1 MTSSFR
7 DPNRMGATN
16 YLSTEA
22 DLTQAVNKEID
33 NNIKDTREFYDQM
46 AELEKQRYDQR
57 FDNLALLTDF
67 IKTAAP
73 IVKQAQQAND
83 DRNKYKSTVDAYK
96 GAKSDVDDALLNE
109 QNEIEAAEKS
119 ARNQEKEF
127 QEDAKKDAK
136 DPTKSKEEKKI
147 AADAAAIFGEGS
159 FTYQE
164 GYNSRNNLKAFSN
177 NLESY
182 YTVASKDNRFDAINN
197 RILNDASTNDEF
209 DELFDF
215 YTATI
220 FQNQIR
226 GRRAQGLRDA
236 TPGEVRKYI
245 APEVYKIKENLRV
258 KWEEKRQ
265 ELLGQAQAIRDNDE
279 VSTMF
284 QNTATLAKDVTD
296 WVTNKKI
303 QLEARGLEPSE
314 ASQLAF
320 AEFGD
325 IVSPMLD
332 DVASGVDAGDIRAL
346 LATEFEYPGGT
357 MLMNDKRAPKGAQ
370 RLHEQ
375 LTAKAIEYE
384 NNAIEQEENN
394 RDLEMMKWKDTSHPE
409 FLKTLEEIK
418 DPRAQ
423 ADAIDKY
430 VLNFRKEFNIVDD
443 DELPDF
449 MKDFLASR
457 SFADESIVVEIT
469 SRRRNNLPITE
480 TLVNRIADPDIR
492 DEQLKYVNTPELG
505 AFTEEEA
512 ESMDERVV
520 AIVKEAKQLRDLNQ
534 AKTDQYLVTRD
545 NAKEYITER
554 FRELVIGGQAR
565 KTAMANA
572 IKEAKGFIKDGDFDK
587 EEILPIDTQA
597 TKDLNA
603 TIKALQAD
611 PSLIYS
617 TEEWAGE
624 KAHLDIAAEY
634 VRSGGQ
640 TRYPSYYLRFQDIKR
655 AGGAYLTP
663 EEIFDTRLKKTG
675 RLKDGKIVEIPERK
689 ELKND
694 DGTDNI
700 EDQNKL
706 LNKNNATKTLDV
718 ATKNNNI
725 EWMIKTKPSVSELNA
740 EMFIRQLETNIQK
753 QQFIGGISIP
763 HKQKTTLSKEDN
775 DTLLE
780 AVPELKDAPFAHPN
794 TLSTAAI
801 NAMLKLNI

>member
-16 YLSTEA
+16 YLSTES
-22 DLTQAVNKEID
+22 DLTQSVNKEID
-33 NNIKDTREFYDQM
+33 NQIKDTREFYDQM

-73 IVKQAQQAND
+73 LVKQAQQAND
-83 DRNKYKSTVDAYK
+83 DRNKYKSTVDAYT

-119 ARNQEKEF
+119 ARNREKEF
-127 QEDAKKDAK
+127 QEDAKKGAE
-136 DPTKSKEEKKI
+136 DPTKSKEEKKVS
-147 AADAAAIFGEGS
+147 ADAAAIFGEGS

-164 GYNSRNNLKAFSN
+164 GLNSRNNLKAFN
-177 NLESY
+177 KDLESY
-182 YTVASKDNRFDAINN
+182 YAVASKDDRFAAIDN

-226 GRRAQGLRDA
+226 ARRAQGLRDA
-236 TPGEVRKYI
+236 TQGEVRKYL
-245 APEVYKIKENLRV
+245 APKIFEIKESFRT
-258 KWEEKRQ
+258 KWMEKREQ
-265 ELLGQAQAIRDNDE
+265 LLSQAQAIRNNDE

-284 QNTATLAKDVTD
+284 QNKATLANDVTD
-296 WVTNKKI
+296 WVTNRKI

-332 DVASGVDAGDIRAL
+332 DVASGVDAGDLRAL

-357 MLMNDKRAPKGAQ
+357 MLMNDPRAPKGAQ
-370 RLHEQ
+370 RLHAQ

-384 NNAIEQEENN
+384 NNAIEQEEGN
-394 RDLEMMKWKDTSHPE
+394 RELEMMKWKDTSHPE

-430 VLNFRKEFNIVDD
+430 VLDFRKEFNVIDD
-443 DELPDF
+443 DALPDF

-469 SRRRNNLPITE
+469 SRRRNNLPITQSMIDK
-480 TLVNRIADPDIR
+480 IADPDIR
-492 DEQLKYVNTPELG
+492 DEQAKFVNTPELG
-505 AFTEEEA
+505 AFTEQEA

-545 NAKEYITER
+545 NAKEYITSR
-554 FRELVIGGQAR
+554 FKELVIGGQNR
-565 KTAMANA
+565 QTAMFNA
-572 IKEAKGFIKDGDFDK
+572 IKEAKQFVKDGDFDV
-587 EEILPIDTQA
+587 EQVLSIDTQA
-597 TKDLNA
+597 TKDLQSTLNA
-603 TIKALQAD
+603 IGKD

-617 TEEWAGE
+617 SEEWAGE
-624 KAHLDIAAEY
+624 APHLAIAREY
-634 VRSGGQ
+634 VRTNGR
-640 TRYPSYYLRFQDIKR
+640 TAYPSYYMRFNFIKD
-655 AGGAYLTP
+655 ADGAYLTP
-663 EEIFDTRLKKTG
+663 EEVFETRVNKVDKKEA
-675 RLKDGKIVEIPERK
+675 KIEEIPERK
-689 ELKND
+689 EL
-694 DGTDNI
+694 DNVD
-700 EDQNKL
+700 DQNKL

-718 ATKNNNI
+718 ASKDDNI

-740 EMFIRQLETNIQK
+740 EMFIRQLEINIQD
-753 QQFIGGISIP
+753 QHPITGIAQT
-763 HKQKTTLSKEDN
+763 HRQKTTLSKEDN
-775 DTLLE
+775 DKLLE
-780 AVPELKDAPFAHPN
+780 AVPELKEAPFLNPN

>member
-22 DLTQAVNKEID
+22 DLTQSVNKEID

-83 DRNKYKSTVDAYK
+83 DRNKYKPILDGYK
-96 GAKSDVDDALLNE
+96 GEISNVDDALLNE
-109 QNEIEAAEKS
+109 QNDLESAEKS

-127 QEDAKKDAK
+127 QEDAKKDAE

-182 YTVASKDNRFDAINN
+182 YTVASKDNRFAAINN
-197 RILNDASTNDEF
+197 RILSDASTNDEF

-245 APEVYKIKENLRV
+245 APEVYKIKENLRI
-258 KWEEKRQ
+258 KWEERRQ

-284 QNTATLAKDVTD
+284 QNKATLAKDVTD

-325 IVSPMLD
+325 IVSPMID
-332 DVASGVDAGDIRAL
+332 DVASGVDAGDLRAL

-357 MLMNDKRAPKGAQ
+357 MLMNDPRAPKGAQ
-370 RLHEQ
+370 RLHAQ

-394 RDLEMMKWKDTSHPE
+394 RELEMMKWKDTSHPE

-443 DELPDF
+443 DSLPDF

-480 TLVNRIADPDIR
+480 SMINKIADPDIR
-492 DEQLKYVNTPELG
+492 AEQAKYVNTPELG

-512 ESMDERVV
+512 ENMDERVV
-520 AIVKEAKQLRDLNQ
+520 AIVKEAKQLRDLDK
-534 AKTDQYLVTRD
+534 AKTDKYIVTRD
-545 NAKEYITER
+545 NTKEYITAR
-554 FRELVIGGQAR
+554 FKELVVGGQSR
-565 KTAMANA
+565 KTAMTNA
-572 IKEAKGFIKDGDFDK
+572 IKEAKALVKDGTFDK

-597 TKDLNA
+597 TKDLQATLNA
-603 TIKALQAD
+603 IGKD

-624 KAHLDIAAEY
+624 APHLAIAREY
-634 VRSGGQ
+634 VRTKGRTQ
-640 TRYPSYYLRFQDIKR
+640 YPSYYMRFNFIKD
-655 AGGAYLTP
+655 ADGAYLTP
-663 EEIFDTRLKKTG
+663 EEIFETRVNKVDKKEA
-675 RLKDGKIVEIPERK
+675 KIEEIPERK
-689 ELKND
+689 ELD
-694 DGTDNI
+694 DID
-700 EDQNKL
+700 DQNKL
-706 LNKNNATKTLDV
+706 LNKNNSTKTLEV
-718 ATKNNNI
+718 ASKNNNL

-740 EMFIRQLETNIQK
+740 EMFIRQLEINIQN
-753 QQFIGGISIP
+753 QHSITGIAQT
-763 HKQKTTLSKEDN
+763 HRQKTTLSAEDSN
-775 DTLLE
+775 TLLE
-780 AVPELKDAPFAHPN
+780 AVPELKEAPFLNPN